1 MIELLQL
8 TGIAAILRFPM
19 EEIEDIV
26 LSDDSDDDDKQTN
39 ENRSQETFK
48 SNGHICTNNVD
59 QDEAIVEKPKQVQ
72 EADVASGATASS
84 SVQPT
89 TSATATNAKPKKS
102 KKTNKENYYRDDD
115 DYRNGSKY
123 DDYDDY

>member
-19 EEIEDIV
+19 EEIEDIA

-84 SVQPT
+84 TVQPT

>member
-72 EADVASGATASS
+72 EADVASGATSS
-84 SVQPT
+84 STVQPT